1 MPATQKMDTTQ
12 DYLLKGAVHLRQL
25 RTGYRAGIDPV
36 YLAAACGARAGDRV
50 LDAGAGVGAAS
61 LCLAVRVPGCTVS
74 ALERE
79 EDLMTLLQ
87 ENILKTGVESHVE
100 GICSDLFSF
109 SKDQNVRR
117 FDHVITNPPFMEA
130 GHTPSINEL
139 KRKAHHE
146 DDHQSVEGWL
156 KACLSLLKERG
167 TLTLIHRADRL
178 DQIMAFLWR
187 RVGEIR
193 LYPLLSKAEGP
204 CKRFL
209 LTGRKGLKTPLQAI
223 TPLIVHESDGAYTPQ
238 AVEILQN
245 KKGLSALL
253 SPTL

>member
-1 MPATQKMDTTQ
+1 MDTTQ

-36 YLAAACGARAGDRV
+36 YLAAACGARAGDQV

-61 LCLAVRVPGCTVS
+61 LCLAVRVPGCVVT

-79 EDLMTLLQ
+79 EALMTFLQ
-87 ENILKTGVESHVE
+87 ENILKTGLEERVA
-100 GICSDLFSF
+100 GTCGDLFSLCDTL
-109 SKDQNVRR
+109 KERR
-117 FDHVITNPPFMEA
+117 FDHVMTNPPFMGA
-130 GHTPSINEL
+130 GHTPSMNDL
-139 KRKAHHE
+139 KKKAHHE
-146 DDHQSVEGWL
+146 EAHQSVEGWL
-156 KACLSLLKERG
+156 KACLFFLKERG

-193 LYPLLSKAEGP
+193 LYPLLSKADGP

-223 TPLIVHESDGAYTPQ
+223 TPLIVHEDDGTYTAQ
-238 AVEILQN
+238 AVEILQHR
-245 KKGLSALL
+245 KGLGELL
-253 SPTL
+253 SSTL